1 MFIILLNENFQIIVL
16 SWNILIITILYYLI
30 ENTLILL
37 KILLII
43 LIFRHYIQIFKYSI
57 LKVKIFEFLNLLI
70 I

>member
-57 LKVKIFEFLNLLI
+57 LKIKIFEFLNLLVI
-70 I
+70 

>member
-57 LKVKIFEFLNLLI
+57 LKVKIFEFLNLLVI
-70 I
+70 